1 MQGSPA
7 NQKKTL
13 LMTTPSSVTTLD
25 CPRVRRAARLIAVLA
40 AGAAVAGMSLGLS
53 GCFVGGADSAPTITQ
68 EPAGAAA
75 FLGQGARFF
84 VGAKGKAPLSYQ
96 WKRAGVDI
104 AGANDST
111 YLTPAVTAAD
121 DGTKF
126 SVVVSNAKGTVTSAE
141 ASLTVY
147 PPPTITTEPQ
157 SIAVAVGATAS
168 FTVVGAGQSLGY
180 QWYRDDIA
188 ITGATAATYTTA
200 ATVAG
205 DDGAVF
211 TVDVGNPSGR
221 ATSGPATLTVLA
233 AAAIVTPPASQTV
246 NAGQPAIFSV
256 VATGG
261 NLVYQWR
268 RNGTDITGATSSV
281 YTTPATALTD
291 SGATYS
297 VVVTSAAGTVT
308 SANATLTVVS
318 LANAPPPAFAAQ
330 VVASKTANTV
340 ASFISVLKSDGTIFS
355 FGDNSYGER
364 GNGATAVGSETPSQ
378 ANLPAGSH
386 AVEIAAGDSH
396 VLALL
401 DDGSVYSWGLNSAG
415 QLGAGDQ
422 AVHTT
427 PFHVVLP
434 RPAVSIAA
442 GSNHSVAV
450 LDDGTVYA
458 WGINTFGE
466 LGTGSRDVA
475 AEVLPFAVPGI
486 ANARQVAAGR
496 DHTLALLA
504 DGTVVAWGANGS
516 GQLGNGTF
524 KLSRVPVP
532 TGATDVAR
540 IRAGGNM
547 SMVITNHRVLL
558 AWGENSDTQ
567 MGLGAAAS
575 NDVPTPTGV
584 IADVVDAA
592 AGDRL
597 LLAVGSD
604 GILRGAGANVIGS
617 LGDGTTTARNIF
629 TPASVLTNTS
639 TVATGG
645 TAFSTAITA
654 DGSLYAWGDNSG
666 KQLGNTAIGTGGT
679 PTPTLVPGFD
689 AIP

>member
-1 MQGSPA
+1 MLASG
-7 NQKKTL
+7 T
-13 LMTTPSSVTTLD
+13 
-25 CPRVRRAARLIAVLA
+25 AV
-40 AGAAVAGMSLGLS
+40 VGMSLGLF
-53 GCFVGGADSAPTITQ
+53 GCFFSNSDSAPQITEQ
-68 EPAGAAA
+68 PKPGAA
-75 FLGQGARFF
+75 FRGQGAKFF

-104 AGANDST
+104 AGATDAT

-126 SVVVSNAKGTVTSAE
+126 SVVVSNAKGTVTSTE
-141 ASLTVY
+141 AALTVY
-147 PPPTITTEPQ
+147 PPPTITTDPQ
-157 SIAVAVGATAS
+157 SIAVAVGATAT
-168 FTVVGAGQSLGY
+168 FTVVGAGQSLAY

-200 ATVAG
+200 ATVAA

-281 YTTPATALTD
+281 YTTPVTALTD

-297 VVVTSAAGTVT
+297 VVVTSAAGRVT

-330 VVASKTANTV
+330 VVASKATNAA

-355 FGDNSYGER
+355 FGDNSFGER
-364 GNGATAVGSETPSQ
+364 GNGTTAVGNEAPSQ

-386 AVEIAAGDSH
+386 AVQISAGEDH

-401 DDGSVYSWGLNSAG
+401 DDGSVYSWGLNTSG
-415 QLGAGDQ
+415 QLGTGDQ
-422 AVHTT
+422 SLRTT

-434 RPAVSIAA
+434 RPAVSVAA
-442 GSNHSVAV
+442 GMNHSVAV

-458 WGINTFGE
+458 WGVNTLGE
-466 LGTGSRDVA
+466 LGTGARDVLVA
-475 AEVLPFAVPGI
+475 VLPAAVPGI
-486 ANARQVAAGR
+486 TNAVQVAAGR

-504 DGTVVAWGANGS
+504 DGTVVAWGSNGS
-516 GQLGNGTF
+516 GQLGNGSF

-540 IRAGGNM
+540 IRAGGDM

-567 MGLGAAAS
+567 MGLGAAS
-575 NDVPTPTGV
+575 SGDVPTPTGV

-604 GILRGAGANVIGS
+604 GILRGAGANETGS
-617 LGDGTTTARNIF
+617 LGDGTTTARNLF
-629 TPASVLTNTS
+629 TSASVLTNTS

-645 TAFSTAITA
+645 KAFSTAITA
-654 DGSLYAWGDNSG
+654 DGSVYAWGDNTG

-679 PTPTLVPGFD
+679 PTPTLVPSFD